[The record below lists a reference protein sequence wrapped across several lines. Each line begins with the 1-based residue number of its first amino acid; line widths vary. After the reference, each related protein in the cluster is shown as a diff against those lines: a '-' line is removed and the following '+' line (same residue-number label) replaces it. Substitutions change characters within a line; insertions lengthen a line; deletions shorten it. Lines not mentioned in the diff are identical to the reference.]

1 MFELEDLN
9 IFNKYSMETF
19 ALVSG
24 MAIIG
29 TGAYLFYV
37 IYPLFTGDKSAFFFS
52 LLGLAMCALAPLMFY
67 LSELT
72 DISSIVGKFIAGVTI
87 AGFLTLLY
95 QVSRVRTLIVS
106 KHYYPLLEIL
116 LTGIFSGITSFFLVR
131 GVIVPILEKEEYG
144 TEDEM
149 ELKED
154 EFLEENDDEYIAE
167 ESGTKDYTEEESLKE
182 DDKFIDEEDEP
193 W

>member
-1 MFELEDLN
+1 MLDLEEFN

-24 MAIIG
+24 MALIG

-37 IYPLFTGDKSAFFFS
+37 IYPLYPHSPFLYSF
-52 LLGLAMCALAPLMFY
+52 LGLAMCALAPLMFY

-72 DISSIVGKFIAGVTI
+72 DTSSIMGKFISGITLAS
-87 AGFLTLLY
+87 FLTMLF
-95 QVSRVRTLIVS
+95 QVTRERTLTFGE
-106 KHYYPLLEIL
+106 HYFPFTEIF
-116 LTGIFSGITSFFLVR
+116 LTGLFSGITSFLLVR
-131 GVIVPILEKEEYG
+131 GVVVPILEKEEYK
-144 TEDEM
+144 TEDEI
-149 ELKED
+149 ELEED
-154 EFLEENDDEYIAE
+154 EFLEEEDEYTAE
-167 ESGTKDYTEEESLKE
+167 ESGTKDYTEEESLEE